1 MGEVRPGNRAD
12 RMLVARKE
20 RVERLRSRA
29 QEWAPVGEPVVWRAR
44 WGGLLVAALLLGKTV
59 HYSRLAEP
67 LAPGVRGVLE
77 WLLLQAGVTLVWA
90 CFACAVG
97 NWGVVA
103 HRPGIWVRRAGSTRH
118 VDWERIERV
127 DVGRFGR
134 LGIRLKD
141 QDEPWLVAGFFLP
154 PALCRALR
162 LRDGAQEAADLLTV
176 LALHPELR
184 PRGGAGHRRL
194 GHPWVIWPAAAVW
207 VYGVVTTLS

>member
-1 MGEVRPGNRAD
+1 
-12 RMLVARKE
+12 MLVARKE
-20 RVERLRSRA
+20 RMERLRSRV
-29 QEWAPVGEPVVWRAR
+29 QEREPVREPVVWRAR
-44 WGGLLVAALLLGKTV
+44 WGGTLTAALLMGQIIR
-59 HYSRLAEP
+59 YSGRAEP
-67 LAPGVRGVLE
+67 FAPGVRGVLE
-77 WLLLQAGVTLVWA
+77 WLFLQAGVTLIWA
-90 CFACAVG
+90 WFACAVG

-103 HRPGIWVRRAGSTRH
+103 HRPGIWVRRAGPTRH

-134 LGIRLKD
+134 LDVRLKD

-154 PALCRALR
+154 PVVCRVLR

-194 GHPWVIWPAAAVW
+194 GHPWVVWPAAAVW
-207 VYGVVTTLS
+207 VYGMAVTLS